1 MKINDAHCV
10 FKRLR
15 KENFPMHFI
24 NCVIIIPARNISA
37 SHKVILAMFSKLK
50 KFKFLL
56 RVFCHQYLINTHV
69 YLKMLNINGI
79 KSIRT

>member
-15 KENFPMHFI
+15 KQNFPTHFI

-37 SHKVILAMFSKLK
+37 FHKVILAMLF
-50 KFKFLL
+50 
-56 RVFCHQYLINTHV
+56 QN
-69 YLKMLNINGI
+69 
-79 KSIRT
+79 